1 VEPTVKYSLADHPV
15 QIALERYAL
24 DELTESELLP
34 VERHLRACE
43 TCRQMVAELDV
54 FAPVLRGWG
63 RRRTSAAFVHET
75 DDGPIRLELRAAP
88 DGKWTA
94 RFTGERLEGSAEF
107 PLVTEA
113 YQYVRRGFSEM
124 YPEHVCNP
132 GCGAAD

>member
-1 VEPTVKYSLADHPV
+1 MVKYSLSEHPSELV
-15 QIALERYAL
+15 LERYAL
-24 DELTESELLP
+24 DELAKSEHLS

-43 TCRQMVAELDV
+43 TCRHVVAELDV

-75 DDGPIRLELRAAP
+75 DDGPIRLEVRAASQ
-88 DGKWTA
+88 GKWTA
-94 RFTGERLEGSAEF
+94 RFAGERLEGSAEF

-113 YQYVRRGFSEM
+113 YLYVRRGFSEM
-124 YPEHVCNP
+124 YPEHVCNQ